1 MKCHL
6 SAPLVLYLSHWQ
18 GQDGFRQLY
27 TLVICLDT
35 VQTLL
40 MNGDT
45 YLVRIMTS
53 NFSLDRFTCLPS
65 ALHHQLHPNISHSA
79 SRVTSEPCPTAI
91 IRLRLATLHS
101 CLAHGTLDL
110 PALCSANLA
119 PTLSECFRNL
129 SVQFITH
136 VDCLSAASIERG
148 KRV

>member
-53 NFSLDRFTCLPS
+53 NFSLDRVTCLPS
-65 ALHHQLHPNISHSA
+65 ALNHQLHPRYLKFYERPSDECVMPNSHH
-79 SRVTSEPCPTAI
+79 PTA
-91 IRLRLATLHS
+91 
-101 CLAHGTLDL
+101 AHDTPLL
-110 PALCSANLA
+110 TRPWYA
-119 PTLSECFRNL
+119 
-129 SVQFITH
+129 
-136 VDCLSAASIERG
+136 
-148 KRV
+148 